1 MNDPA
6 FTIQVYPGGH
16 IWHGAGDLFVVN
28 ESVACLFH
36 SSIKQRMEMVLFWYP
51 SWTNLN

>member
-1 MNDPA
+1 MTA
-6 FTIQVYPGGH
+6 FTKQVYPRRTH
-16 IWHGAGDLFVVN
+16 WRGAGDLFVVN
-28 ESVACLFH
+28 ESVASLFH